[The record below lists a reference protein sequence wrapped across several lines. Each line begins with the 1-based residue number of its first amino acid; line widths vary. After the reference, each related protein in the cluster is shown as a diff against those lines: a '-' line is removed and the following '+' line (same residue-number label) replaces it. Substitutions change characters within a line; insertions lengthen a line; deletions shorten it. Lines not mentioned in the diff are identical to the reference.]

1 MKGIKKDDLSHTRLK
16 QYQREHREVW
26 GQALSLRVHR
36 SLSWLARAEQ
46 EMVDG
51 DLDAEF
57 IFLWV
62 AFNAAYA
69 NDVDESHRVSER
81 ESHRNFLERLV
92 ENDSEKALYHV
103 VWELYP
109 NAIRTLL
116 DNQYV
121 YGPYWRSLAAG
132 DDEWKEGFKKAKQ
145 AANKALAATDTV
157 YTLDIVLSRLYT
169 LRNQLIHG
177 GATWAGGLNRDQLR
191 DATQIMRSLVP
202 LILYLMMRC
211 GHQVWGDAAYFN
223 TEI

>member
-1 MKGIKKDDLSHTRLK
+1 MQGMKKDDLSHTRLK
-16 QYQREHREVW
+16 QYQREHREGW
-26 GQALSLRVHR
+26 NQALSLRVHR
-36 SLSWLARAEQ
+36 SLSWLARSEQ
-46 EMVDG
+46 EMVNG

-69 NDVDESHRVSER
+69 NDVGENYRMSER
-81 ESHRNFLERLV
+81 DNHRSFLERLV

-121 YGPYWRSLAAG
+121 YGPYWQSLAAR

-145 AANKALAATDTV
+145 AVNKALAATNTV
-157 YTLDIVLSRLYT
+157 ATLDIVLSRLYT
-169 LRNQLIHG
+169 LRNQLVHG
-177 GATWAGGLNRDQLR
+177 GATWNSGLNREQLR
-191 DATQIMRSLVP
+191 DATQIMRHLVP
-202 LILYLMMRC
+202 LVIYLMMRC
-211 GHQVWGDAAYFN
+211 GHQVWGDAAYFDA
-223 TEI
+223 E